1 MKQEELKQK
10 KERLAGELNVLE
22 NVAQKYAGRTIDNI
36 IQNYRLIIK
45 ELDARIQPGK
55 GKNQKSVTGLL
66 VLILAMATTACRT
79 TKTVETSAQCESA
92 YAQKVVSGS
101 ALSVLDSLS
110 SALNLTIDSMTCTFT
125 WSLPKTAE
133 SLQSEIGPSSEASAA
148 AKPVPWLEAASFTG
162 ASQKAERNAAS
173 RRPHS
178 QTPAKGRLDIKLYG
192 IGLGA
197 SSKTGHHIEQSSSD
211 SSAISGS
218 SKNSKEKKVAK
229 KATPFSTKVAILT
242 ALAIAIFLY
251 LYRKRNKS

>member
-1 MKQEELKQK
+1 MTKEQYESERAELK
-10 KERLAGELNVLE
+10 AELEVLE
-22 NVAQKYAGRTIDNI
+22 RVARKYSGRTIDNI
-36 IQNYRLIIK
+36 IQNYHVILKETDILIKRL
-45 ELDARIQPGK
+45 ASASA
-55 GKNQKSVTGLL
+55 KSFTALL
-66 VLILAMATTACRT
+66 IVVLAMATTACRT
-79 TKTVETSAQCESA
+79 TKTVEKSAQCESA

-101 ALSVLDSLS
+101 ALSALDSLS

-125 WSLPKTAE
+125 WSLPQTAE
-133 SLQSEIGPSSEASAA
+133 NLQSDIGPTSEASAA
-148 AKPVPWLEAASFTG
+148 AKPVPGLEAASFTG

-218 SKNSKEKKVAK
+218 TKNNKEKKVAK
-229 KATPFSTKVAILT
+229 KATPFSTKVAILA

>member
-1 MKQEELKQK
+1 MKQEKLQQK
-10 KERLAGELNVLE
+10 KKRLADELNVLE

-45 ELDARIQPGK
+45 ELDARIQPGE
-55 GKNQKSVTGLL
+55 GKNHKSVTGLL
-66 VLILAMATTACRT
+66 ILILAMATTACRT

-101 ALSVLDSLS
+101 ALSALDSLS
-110 SALNLTIDSMTCTFT
+110 SALNLKIDSMTCTFT
-125 WSLPKTAE
+125 WSLPQTAE
-133 SLQSEIGPSSEASAA
+133 SLQSDIGPTSEASAA
-148 AKPVPWLEAASFTG
+148 AKPDPGSEAASFTG

-218 SKNSKEKKVAK
+218 SKNNKEKKVAK
-229 KATPFSTKVAILT
+229 KATPFSTKVAILA

>member
-1 MKQEELKQK
+1 MKQEKLQQK
-10 KERLAGELNVLE
+10 KKRLADELNVLE

-55 GKNQKSVTGLL
+55 SKNQKSVTGLL
-66 VLILAMATTACRT
+66 ILILAMATTACRT

-101 ALSVLDSLS
+101 ALSALDSLS

-125 WSLPKTAE
+125 WSLPQTAE
-133 SLQSEIGPSSEASAA
+133 SLQSDIGPTSAASAA
-148 AKPVPWLEAASFTG
+148 AKPVPGLEAASFTG
-162 ASQKAERNAAS
+162 ASQKAARNAAS
-173 RRPHS
+173 KRPHS

-197 SSKTGHHIEQSSSD
+197 LSKAGHHIEQSSTD

-218 SKNSKEKKVAK
+218 SKNNKEKKVAK
-229 KATPFSTKVAILT
+229 KATPFSTKVAILA